1 MMTLLFTNT
10 DIVPIISCAVLAIA
24 FLVGLGKMISENKR
38 DTKEREEGSRTK
50 SAQQKRSR
58 LAPPCTQ
65 SNLDYGKVLGIFFI
79 LLFKEI
85 A

>member
-38 DTKEREEGSRTK
+38 DTKEREE
-50 SAQQKRSR
+50 
-58 LAPPCTQ
+58 L
-65 SNLDYGKVLGIFFI
+65 
-79 LLFKEI
+79 
-85 A
+85 